1 MLFKEM
7 NARKQVLQMNDLILD
22 KNIKIQGT
30 KFDRKRKY
38 DEKTIKQMKQLY
50 ISGVKPSEIAKKFNS
65 SSFMVKYICDYT
77 FKTLHN
83 LKRDGKHT
91 GVNHITSTDR
101 ASYKR
106 NLVKNKEIKVA
117 GVIYG

>member
-7 NARKQVLQMNDLILD
+7 KARKQVLQMNDLTID

-38 DEKTIKQMKQLY
+38 DEETIKQMKQLY
-50 ISGVKPSEIAKKFNS
+50 MSGVKPSEIAKKFNS